1 MHDSTAIFIP
11 YTFKG
16 CACFISSLTHS
27 CPIFPTMSPCIF
39 DTTSVLPPYTP
50 AGLVPSYSREPAHDE
65 RLIEHTPRPKSR
77 VFNENYLKK
86 SGRDTLIL
94 ADQDATADCPT
105 YGRQALINGFVS
117 LDDRET
123 VSKVVL
129 TVKGK
134 IDLMISERGSVT
146 KTIVDKHYALW
157 SAENSGSSSCPGSLP
172 FSTILPATF
181 DDGKT
186 THPLPPSYNATYI
199 TSCRI
204 CAKVAYTL
212 AVTVTRRKLVSR
224 QNTLSVPFN
233 YAPRTRPSRP
243 IQPPVSDFLADIKV
257 MPEEWR
263 QITVRVN
270 PRPKSTLGAVYLHLF
285 IPSIEIF
292 ALCDTIPFHIQL
304 TGPVDSL
311 REFLP
316 APADAA
322 RTTGIEVKVL
332 RQIMM
337 DMNGSMEPCQVAA
350 AHSVPL
356 STPPGAASP
365 MEPDANEASLDWAGE
380 LRCKA
385 DVTVGSFNAGMLK
398 VQDFIVVDIFPP
410 AGSKAQFSRVRHS
423 HRIRLV
429 TDLWYH
435 LTWTLE
441 VQFAIPLAAA
451 PHLKSGSFHN
461 VPGIVSPT

>member
-1 MHDSTAIFIP
+1 MSTSIFE
-11 YTFKG
+11 
-16 CACFISSLTHS
+16 S
-27 CPIFPTMSPCIF
+27 
-39 DTTSVLPPYTP
+39 TSVLPPYTP
-50 AGLVPSYSREPAHDE
+50 AGLVPSYSPEPGHNE
-65 RLIEHTPRPKSR
+65 RLIEHTPRSKSR
-77 VFNENYLKK
+77 VFTGNYLKK
-86 SGRDTLIL
+86 SGRDTLVL
-94 ADQDATADCPT
+94 TDQDASAEFPT

-117 LDDRET
+117 LGDRET

-146 KTIVDKHYALW
+146 KNIVDEHYALW
-157 SAENSGSSSCPGSLP
+157 SAENSGSSSCPSGFP

-181 DDGKT
+181 EDGKT
-186 THPLPPSYNATYI
+186 THPLPPSYNATHI
-199 TSCRI
+199 TLTSSGI
-204 CAKVAYTL
+204 CAKVVYTL

-224 QNTLSVPFN
+224 KNTLSVPFN
-233 YAPRTRPSRP
+233 YAPRTRPNRP

-263 QITVRVN
+263 QTIVRVD

-285 IPSIEIF
+285 IPTAEIF
-292 ALCDTIPFHIQL
+292 ALCDTIPFHVQL

-337 DMNGSMEPCQVAA
+337 DINGSMEPYQVAA
-350 AHSVPL
+350 AHSIPL

-365 MEPDANEASLDWAGE
+365 LEPDANGAGLDWAGE
-380 LRCKA
+380 LRCKT
-385 DVTVGSFNAGMLK
+385 DVTVGSFNAGILK

-410 AGSKAQFSRVRHS
+410 AGSKAQFARVRHS

-429 TDLWYH
+429 TDSWPD
-435 LTWTLE
+435 T
-441 VQFAIPLAAA
+441 
-451 PHLKSGSFHN
+451 
-461 VPGIVSPT
+461 